1 MADSN
6 NKEKKISF
14 WSGVKAEFGKI
25 VWPNGK
31 AAFRQSVA
39 VILISV
45 VAGIIIG
52 LIDAAAKSGVH
63 WITTFQSFTNL

>member
-1 MADSN
+1 MADTN
-6 NKEKKISF
+6 EKKISF

-31 AAFRQSVA
+31 GAFRQSVA

-45 VAGIIIG
+45 VSG
-52 LIDAAAKSGVH
+52 LIIALIDFVAKSGVN
-63 WITTFQSFTNL
+63 WITSL

>member
-6 NKEKKISF
+6 KENKISF
-14 WSGVKAEFGKI
+14 FDGVKAEYGKI

-39 VILISV
+39 VIIISV
-45 VAGIIIG
+45 VAGLIIA
-52 LIDAAAKSGVH
+52 LIDFAAKSGVN
-63 WITTFQSFTNL
+63 WITSL

>member
-1 MADSN
+1 MADTN
-6 NKEKKISF
+6 EKKISF

-31 AAFRQSVA
+31 SAFRQSVA

-45 VAGIIIG
+45 VSGVIIA
-52 LIDAAAKSGVH
+52 LIDYAAKSGVN
-63 WITTFQSFTNL
+63 WITSL

>member
-1 MADSN
+1 MADTN
-6 NKEKKISF
+6 EKKISF

-31 AAFRQSVA
+31 GAFRQSVA

-45 VAGIIIG
+45 VSG
-52 LIDAAAKSGVH
+52 LIIALIDFCAKSGVN
-63 WITTFQSFTNL
+63 WLTSL

>member
-1 MADSN
+1 MADTN
-6 NKEKKISF
+6 EKKISF

-31 AAFRQSVA
+31 GAFRQSVA

-45 VAGIIIG
+45 VSGVIIA
-52 LIDAAAKSGVH
+52 LIDYAAKSGVN
-63 WITTFQSFTNL
+63 WISSL

>member
-1 MADSN
+1 MADTN
-6 NKEKKISF
+6 EKKISF

-31 AAFRQSVA
+31 GAFRQSVA

-45 VAGIIIG
+45 VSG
-52 LIDAAAKSGVH
+52 LIIALIDFAAKSGVN
-63 WITTFQSFTNL
+63 WITSL

>member
-6 NKEKKISF
+6 TKEKKISV

-31 AAFRQSVA
+31 GAFRQSVA
-39 VILISV
+39 VICISV
-45 VAGIIIG
+45 VAGLIIA
-52 LIDAAAKSGVH
+52 LIDYAAKSGVN
-63 WITTFQSFTNL
+63 WITSL